1 MCTLSFTQAS
11 MYACLV
17 LLQFRV
23 SVYEAFFD
31 QFDPLLGDFE
41 VLLRPLGLVVNLIPA
56 TKHKSPN

>member
-1 MCTLSFTQAS
+1 